1 MADPTEFLD
10 PKALSKFSALDLVAR
25 LVVEGFVSGLHKSPY
40 HGFSVEFAE
49 HRQYVPGDEL
59 RRLDW
64 KVFARSDRFYIKQY
78 EEETNLRAYLLLD
91 ASGSMRYSSD
101 SVSKLRYGQC
111 LSAALAYL
119 MLQQQDSVG
128 LVTFDREVRSYLPP
142 RSAPTH
148 LKAIMQR
155 LTETGAEQETKLSNI
170 FHELAERIR
179 RRGLIIVISDLFDD
193 PKDLMA
199 GLSHFRHK
207 KHEVIV
213 FHVLDPYEKTFPFR
227 NWTMFRNLERGGHQ
241 ILTEPQ
247 RVRRAYLE
255 AFSSFCREVRRG
267 CFQRRIDYVELD
279 TSTPYDVSLSRY
291 LAKRAGVLAR
301 GRSS

>member
-1 MADPTEFLD
+1 MEDYQRFLN
-10 PKALSKFSALDLVAR
+10 PELVSQLSSMEMKAR
-25 LVVEGFVSGLHKSPY
+25 LVVEGFITGLHRSPY

-49 HRQYVPGDEL
+49 HRQYMPGDPIKHI
-59 RRLDW
+59 DW
-64 KVFARSDRFYIKQY
+64 KVFGKTDRFYIKEF

-91 ASGSMRYSSD
+91 ASASMRYSSD
-101 SVSKLRYGQC
+101 TVTKLRYGQY
-111 LSAALAYL
+111 LSAALSYL

-128 LVTFDREVRSYLPP
+128 LVTFDSDVRSYLPP

-148 LKAIMQR
+148 LRNIIQR
-155 LTETGAEQETKLSNI
+155 LHETDAERETKLSNI
-170 FHELAERIR
+170 FHDLAERIR
-179 RRGLIIVISDLFDD
+179 RRGLIVVISDLFDD

-227 NWTMFRNLERGGHQ
+227 NWTLFRNLERAGHQ

-255 AFSSFCREVRRG
+255 AFEDFRREVRRG
-267 CFQRRIDYVELD
+267 CFQRRIDYVDLD

-291 LAKRAGVLAR
+291 LAKRAGTL
-301 GRSS
+301 GK